1 MLNLNDLFLD
11 FNDNLTL
18 KKKYKDLVTTGRN
31 ALRNKIG
38 SKFEENDRKKPKYY
52 MQGSYAMNTAI
63 NPEEDEEF
71 DLDDG
76 VYLQGYSDDKDTW
89 PATTT
94 VHDWVK
100 KAVDKHTSNDPID
113 KNTCVR
119 VVYEEKYHIDL
130 PIYIMGEDEAD
141 NVCAYLAHK
150 SKGWIESDPKAFKEW
165 FQNCVNENGQVIRH
179 MVKFL
184 KAWKVKKGV
193 DIPGM
198 AITIL
203 ICNNYTVTDKREDIS
218 LLDTVTNILDCL
230 DTKFEC
236 YKPVTP
242 TDEDLFAGYSET
254 KKENVIKSFK
264 TLKSRLNKAIYEEKN
279 EKKATD
285 LLQKEFGDRFPEG
298 EDKDKSIYD
307 RTFAPIQL
315 GGEDSHFA

>member
-1 MLNLNDLFLD
+1 
-11 FNDNLTL
+11 
-18 KKKYKDLVTTGRN
+18 
-31 ALRNKIG
+31 
-38 SKFEENDRKKPKYY
+38 
-52 MQGSYAMNTAI
+52 MQGSYAMHTAI

-76 VYLQGYSDDKDTW
+76 IYLQGYSDDRDTW
-89 PATTT
+89 PSTVT

-113 KNTCVR
+113 KNTCIR

-130 PIYIMGEDEAD
+130 PIYIMGEDDSNNE
-141 NVCAYLAHK
+141 CAYLAHK
-150 SKGWIESDPKAFKEW
+150 SKGWVESDPKAFREW
-165 FQNCVNENGQVIRH
+165 FQECVNENGQVIRH
-179 MVKFL
+179 MVKYL
-184 KAWKVKKGV
+184 KAWKMKKGV
-193 DIPGM
+193 DVPGM

-203 ICNNYTVTDKREDIS
+203 VCNNYLITADRDDVS
-218 LLDTVTNILDCL
+218 LLDTITNILDSL
-230 DTKFEC
+230 EMEFKC

-242 TDEDLFAGYSET
+242 TDEDLFADYSET
-254 KKENVIKSFK
+254 KKDNVINSLK

-285 LLQKEFGDRFPEG
+285 LLKKEFGDRFPEG

-307 RTFAPIQL
+307 RTSAPIQL

>member
-1 MLNLNDLFLD
+1 MLNLNDLFLE
-11 FNDNLTL
+11 FNDDLTL

-38 SKFEENDRKKPKYY
+38 SKFEENNRKKPKYY
-52 MQGSYAMNTAI
+52 MQGSYAMHTAI

-76 VYLQGYSDDKDTW
+76 IYLQGYSDDRDTW
-89 PATTT
+89 PSTVT

-113 KNTCVR
+113 KNTCIR

-130 PIYIMGEDEAD
+130 PIYIMGEDDSNNE
-141 NVCAYLAHK
+141 CAYLAHK
-150 SKGWIESDPKAFKEW
+150 SKGWVESDPKAFREW
-165 FQNCVNENGQVIRH
+165 FQECVNENGQVIRH
-179 MVKFL
+179 MVKYL
-184 KAWKVKKGV
+184 KAWKMKKGV
-193 DIPGM
+193 DVPGM

-203 ICNNYTVTDKREDIS
+203 VCNNYLITADRDDVS
-218 LLDTVTNILDCL
+218 LLDTITNILDSL
-230 DTKFEC
+230 EMEFKC

-242 TDEDLFAGYSET
+242 TDEDLFADYSET
-254 KKENVIKSFK
+254 KKDNVINSLK

-285 LLQKEFGDRFPEG
+285 LLKKDLVIGFQKVRIRISLFMIEHQLRF
-298 EDKDKSIYD
+298 S
-307 RTFAPIQL
+307 
-315 GGEDSHFA
+315 

>member
-1 MLNLNDLFLD
+1 MLNLNDLFLE
-11 FNDNLTL
+11 FNDDLTL

-38 SKFEENDRKKPKYY
+38 SKFEENNRKKPKYY
-52 MQGSYAMNTAI
+52 MQGSYAMHTAI
-63 NPEEDEEF
+63 NPKEDEEF

-76 VYLQGYSDDKDTW
+76 IYLQGYSDDRDTW
-89 PATTT
+89 PSTVT

-100 KAVDKHTSNDPID
+100 KSVDKHTSNDPID
-113 KNTCVR
+113 KNTCIR

-130 PIYIMGEDEAD
+130 PIYIMGEDDSNNE
-141 NVCAYLAHK
+141 CAYLAHK
-150 SKGWIESDPKAFKEW
+150 SKGWVESDPKAFREW
-165 FQNCVNENGQVIRH
+165 FQECVNENGQVIRH
-179 MVKFL
+179 MVKYL
-184 KAWKVKKGV
+184 KAWKMKKGV
-193 DIPGM
+193 DVPGM

-203 ICNNYTVTDKREDIS
+203 VCNNYLITADRDDVS
-218 LLDTVTNILDCL
+218 LLDTITNILDSL
-230 DTKFEC
+230 ETEFKC

-242 TDEDLFAGYSET
+242 TDEDLFADYSET
-254 KKENVIKSFK
+254 KKDNVINSLK

-285 LLQKEFGDRFPEG
+285 LLKKEFGDRFPEG

-307 RTFAPIQL
+307 RTLAPIQL

>member
-1 MLNLNDLFLD
+1 MLNLNDLFLE

-18 KKKYKDLVTTGRN
+18 KKKYKDLVITGRN

-38 SKFEENDRKKPKYY
+38 SKFEENDREKPKYY
-52 MQGSYAMNTAI
+52 MQGSYAMYTAI

-76 VYLQGYSDDKDTW
+76 IYLQGYSVDKDTW

-100 KAVDKHTSNDPID
+100 KAVDKHTSNNPID

-119 VVYEEKYHIDL
+119 VVYAEKYHIDL
-130 PIYIMGEDEAD
+130 PIYIMGQDGAENE
-141 NVCAYLAHK
+141 CAYLAHK

-165 FQNCVNENGQVIRH
+165 FQKCVNENGQTIRH

-184 KAWKVKKGV
+184 KAWKLKKEI
-193 DIPGM
+193 DISGM

-203 ICNNYTVTDKREDIS
+203 VCNNYLVTADREDIS
-218 LLDTVTNILDCL
+218 LLDTVTNILDSL
-230 DTKFEC
+230 DAKFEC

-242 TDEDLFAGYSET
+242 KDEDLFAGYSER
-254 KKENVIKSFK
+254 KKENVINSLK
-264 TLKSRLNKAIYEEKN
+264 TLKSRLNKVIYEEKN

-285 LLQKEFGDRFPEG
+285 LLQKEFGDKFPDG
-298 EDKDKSIYD
+298 ENKDKSIYD
-307 RTFAPIQL
+307 RTSAPIQL

>member
-18 KKKYKDLVTTGRN
+18 KKKYKDLVITGRN

-38 SKFEENDRKKPKYY
+38 SKFEENDRKKPKYF

-119 VVYEEKYHIDL
+119 VVYEEK
-130 PIYIMGEDEAD
+130 
-141 NVCAYLAHK
+141 
-150 SKGWIESDPKAFKEW
+150 
-165 FQNCVNENGQVIRH
+165 
-179 MVKFL
+179 
-184 KAWKVKKGV
+184 
-193 DIPGM
+193 
-198 AITIL
+198 
-203 ICNNYTVTDKREDIS
+203 
-218 LLDTVTNILDCL
+218 
-230 DTKFEC
+230 
-236 YKPVTP
+236 
-242 TDEDLFAGYSET
+242 
-254 KKENVIKSFK
+254 
-264 TLKSRLNKAIYEEKN
+264 
-279 EKKATD
+279 
-285 LLQKEFGDRFPEG
+285 
-298 EDKDKSIYD
+298 
-307 RTFAPIQL
+307 
-315 GGEDSHFA
+315 